1 MIFNLYKICEQNYCD
16 KRTNIAAIIKHL
28 NTTVSPHLQVS
39 CFKEH
44 GTLQT
49 WIANLQAA
57 VGVNLNNEIR
67 RVQEQY
73 HEALKLIRSL
83 QN

>member
-1 MIFNLYKICEQNYCD
+1 MIFNLYKIREQNYCN
-16 KRTNIAAIIKHL
+16 KYTNITAIIKHL

-39 CFKEH
+39 CFKEYR
-44 GTLQT
+44 TLQT

-57 VGVNLNNEIR
+57 VGVNLDNKIR

-73 HEALKLIRSL
+73 YEALKLMRSP